1 MANRTRVK
9 ICGLT
14 REQDVDDAVAAGA
27 DAIGLVFAPG
37 SPRRLGAGRAAELR
51 RRVPPFVT
59 VVGLFVN
66 ESLESMNACIDAV
79 RLDAVQLH
87 GDEDVEVA
95 AALASR
101 TRVIK
106 AFRMSGPEVIA
117 RMPPFAPVTGAWL
130 LDAWVPGVAGGTGAR
145 FDWELALRAQALGH
159 PVILA
164 GGLKP
169 ENAAEAVARVAPYA
183 LDVSSGVESSPGIKD
198 PLKVLRFVAAAS

>member
-1 MANRTRVK
+1 MPNRTRVK
-9 ICGLT
+9 VCGLT
-14 REQDVDDAVAAGA
+14 REQDVDDAVAAGV

-37 SPRRLGAGRAAELR
+37 SPRRIGVGRAAELR

-66 ESLESMNACIDAV
+66 ESVEAMLSCVDAV

-87 GDEDVEVA
+87 GDETPDVA
-95 AALASR
+95 AALAAR

-106 AFRMSGPEVIA
+106 AFRMSGPEMLA
-117 RMPPFAPVTGAWL
+117 RMPMFAPVTDAWL

-145 FDWELALRAQALGH
+145 FDWDLALRARAMGH
-159 PVILA
+159 PVVLA

-169 ENAAEAVARVAPYA
+169 ENAAEAVARVDPYA
-183 LDVSSGVESSPGIKD
+183 LDVSSGVESGPGIKD
-198 PLKVLRFVAAAS
+198 PVKILRFVEAAS

>member
-1 MANRTRVK
+1 MPNRTRVK

-14 REQDVDDAVAAGA
+14 REQDVDDAVSAGA

-37 SPRRLGAGRAAELR
+37 SPRRLGVGRAAELR
-51 RRVPPFVT
+51 RRIPPFVT

-66 ESLESMNACIDAV
+66 DSLGSIAACIDAV

-87 GDEDVEVA
+87 GDETAEFA
-95 AALASR
+95 GALSGR

-106 AFRMSGPEVIA
+106 AFRMSGPEVLA
-117 RMPPFAPVTGAWL
+117 QMPRYADVTDAWL

-145 FDWELALRAQALGH
+145 FDWELALRAQSLGR

-169 ENAAEAVARVAPYA
+169 ENAAEAVARVDPYA
-183 LDVSSGVESSPGIKD
+183 LDVSSGVEASPGIKD
-198 PLKVLRFVAAAS
+198 PVKVLRFVAAAS